1 MSDAHNV
8 GQTRHLP
15 EFEVTPT
22 EVMAPR
28 ARDGRKMRA
37 IIIAAAADR
46 RRTAV
51 AFRRMMTGISVQLAS
66 LADGKVHLPVKERI
80 E

>member
-1 MSDAHNV
+1 MYVRRQNV
-8 GQTRHLP
+8 GQTRHLL

-37 IIIAAAADR
+37 IIIAADTDR
-46 RRTAV
+46 NRTAV
-51 AFRRMMTGISVQLAS
+51 AFRRMTTGIFFQLAS
-66 LADGKVHLPVKERI
+66 LADGNVAIFYRSK
-80 E
+80 